1 MEKLEGV
8 VKVSKKGQIV
18 IPKEAREKLKIKEGE
33 KLALILRDDEIVL
46 KKIDKIN
53 FSGLASGIAR
63 NLEKEKIDPEKIIAE
78 AIEWARKRE

>member
-1 MEKLEGV
+1 MEKLESI

-18 IPKEAREKLKIKEGE
+18 IPKEAREKLKIREGE

-46 KKIDKIN
+46 KKIERIN
-53 FSGLASGIAR
+53 FSGLASRIAC
-63 NLEKEKIDPEKIIAE
+63 NLEKEKIDPEKIISE

>member
-1 MEKLEGV
+1 MEKLEDV

-33 KLALILRDDEIVL
+33 KLAVILRKDEIVL
-46 KKIDKIN
+46 KKIDSVN
-53 FSGLASGIAR
+53 LSGLASRIACD
-63 NLEKEKIDPEKIIAE
+63 LEKEKIDPEKIIAE